1 MIRKL
6 NPQTIL
12 LIALLC
18 ILAVRLV
25 SLPMYPLMDT
35 TEARYAEMSRKMLE
49 TGNWVTPLYDYDV
62 PFWGKP
68 PLSFWAGAVTMKIFG
83 INEFG
88 ARVAPFIA
96 SILTGLL
103 FFAWPFKENRR
114 EKALLCFIVM
124 QSTIIGFVGAG
135 AVMTDEYLLLATA
148 LCMVSFWKA
157 MLAETKSRLWGYL
170 FFVGLALGLLAK
182 GPLIFVLA
190 GFPIF
195 WWVAIGKQWLNLWHK
210 LPWLSGIILM
220 LIIAVPWYWA
230 AENATPGFLR
240 YFIIGEHFERFLV
253 KGWQGDLYGSGHG
266 RMKGTIWL
274 YALFCTFPWILLW
287 PYALYKKLFNRA
299 FSENLYLI
307 LWMLTPLLFFTFA
320 GNILPAYTLPGLAAF
335 AILTAQAVDNWRQR
349 VPAVKYVSAVPALG
363 LIVLALI
370 LFLTPLSGMLFT
382 RSHKELLSH
391 WDGQSRLT
399 YLNKRY
405 YSSQFYSYGK
415 AAVIEGITPEIL
427 AAEIFSYSEPQ
438 TVAVRKTEYEQYFAE
453 RPQWQI
459 VAEQKP
465 KGRWYLVSNFESR
478 AETKPAVAAVKETAT
493 VRP

>member
-12 LIALLC
+12 LIALFC
-18 ILAVRLV
+18 ILAVRLI

-49 TGNWVTPLYDYDV
+49 TGNWVTPLYDYDT

-68 PLSFWAGAVTMKIFG
+68 PLSFWASAVTMQVFG

-88 ARVAPFIA
+88 ARLAPYLA

-103 FFAWPFKENRR
+103 FFAWPFRENRR

-124 QSTIIGFVGAG
+124 QSTVIGFIGAG
-135 AVMTDEYLLLATA
+135 AVMTDEFLLLSAA

-157 MLAETKSRLWGYL
+157 MQAETKNRLWGYL
-170 FFVGLALGLLAK
+170 FFVGLALGLLSK

-195 WWVAIGKQWLNLWHK
+195 WWVVVRKQWGNLWRK
-210 LPWLSGIILM
+210 LPWPTGIILM
-220 LIIAVPWYWA
+220 LVITVPWYWA

-253 KGWQGDLYGSGHG
+253 KGWEGDLYGSGHG

-274 YALFCTFPWILLW
+274 FGILCTLPWILLW
-287 PYALYKKLFNRA
+287 PYALLKKLFDRN
-299 FSENLYLI
+299 FSENLYLL

-320 GNILPAYTLPGLAAF
+320 GNILPAYVLPSLAAF
-335 AILTAQAVDNWRQR
+335 AILTATVVSNWRKSFAGAR
-349 VPAVKYVSAVPALG
+349 YTSLVPTAG
-363 LIVLALI
+363 LLVMFVV
-370 LFLTPLSGMLFT
+370 LFLTPLSGMVFI

-399 YLNKRY
+399 YLDKRY

-415 AAVIEGITPEIL
+415 AGLIDEVTPEIL
-427 AAEIFSYSEPQ
+427 TNEIFASTAPQ
-438 TVAVRKTEYEQYFAE
+438 TVVMRKNFYEEYFANL
-453 RPQWQI
+453 PQWQVTAI
-459 VAEQKP
+459 LKP
-465 KGRWYLVSNFESR
+465 ANRWYMVTNFDAR
-478 AETKPAVAAVKETAT
+478 TP
-493 VRP
+493 